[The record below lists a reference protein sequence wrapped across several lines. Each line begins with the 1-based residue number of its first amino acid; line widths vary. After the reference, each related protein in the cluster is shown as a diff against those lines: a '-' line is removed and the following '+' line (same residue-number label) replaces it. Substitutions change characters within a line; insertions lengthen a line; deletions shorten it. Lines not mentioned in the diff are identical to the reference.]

1 ADVVVFGVP
10 SHSLRQVARDAA
22 EHIRAWV
29 PLVSLI
35 KGLEEGSKLRPTQV
49 LAEELPGHPVALLAG
64 PNLAREVLDGYA
76 AAAVVATLDAHV
88 AKALQPL
95 FRSDVFR
102 VYRNKDV
109 LGSEMGGVL
118 KNIVAIAAGMA
129 DGIGVGDNTR
139 ALVITRGLAEITR
152 LGPA

>member
-1 ADVVVFGVP
+1 MDAMATTQVTVLGGGSWGTTVAALAAANTPTIMWARDPEVAREIHEEHRNSKYLGDRTLP
-10 SHSLRQVARDAA
+10 DSLRHTA
-22 EHIRAWV
+22 
-29 PLVSLI
+29 
-35 KGLEEGSKLRPTQV
+35 
-49 LAEELPGHPVALLAG
+49 
-64 PNLAREVLDGYA
+64 GYA

-152 LGPA
+152 LGKA